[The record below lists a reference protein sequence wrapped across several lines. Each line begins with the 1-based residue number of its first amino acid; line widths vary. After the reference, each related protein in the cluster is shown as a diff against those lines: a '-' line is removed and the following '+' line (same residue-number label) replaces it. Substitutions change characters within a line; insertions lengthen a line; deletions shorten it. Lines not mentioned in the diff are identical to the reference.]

1 MAVGRGCVIIP
12 THAGVSQRLQM
23 EQFLPFTLRNFK
35 TFLFSTF
42 LGVIL
47 YVLEDMKGFNSLI
60 LSESYLTHCIFS

>member
-1 MAVGRGCVIIP
+1 
-12 THAGVSQRLQM
+12 M

-47 YVLEDMKGFNSLI
+47 YVLEDMKGFNSSI
-60 LSESYLTHCIFS
+60 LSESYLTNFIFS